1 LREASGEETL
11 CQRLDSKETTEEQSG
26 TALDNTKSPASKRW
40 TKFAN
45 MDTSMLLPGGPD
57 RRKQIQDAKD
67 MYQTIVRNAER
78 TGSTVPPYQFLELI
92 GKGSFGRVYKW

>member
-11 CQRLDSKETTEEQSG
+11 CQRLDSREIAEEQSC
-26 TALDNTKSPASKRW
+26 TALDNTQSLASNHSK
-40 TKFAN
+40 KFLN